1 MEMGSKWDVEKV
13 EKWLSEL
20 GVEAGVD
27 GEFLGKLAKAM
38 REWTELAEEFVYYM
52 ENGDFLCKV
61 KVEGYSII
69 DILVWQM
76 DHFKAQ
82 LDRDRY
88 EMKHNRGKMVLGA
101 FDTMVRMKKEPGKYK
116 ALMQS
121 ETGTDYP
128 GKF

>member
-1 MEMGSKWDVEKV
+1 MGSKWDVEKV
-13 EKWLSEL
+13 ERWLGEL
-20 GVEAGVD
+20 GAEAGEDDV
-27 GEFLGKLAKAM
+27 FLAELA
-38 REWTELAEEFVYYM
+38 REIVEWTQLAEEFAYYM
-52 ENGDFLCKV
+52 EKGDFLCKV
-61 KVEGYSII
+61 KVEGYSVI
-69 DILVWQM
+69 DVLVWQM

-116 ALMQS
+116 AMMQS